1 MFEIEVKGLD
11 ELIRALE
18 RMERDWREE
27 VADGLGRAA
36 RTVAEATA
44 DDTPV
49 DTGRAKAGLRG
60 MDGRV
65 TAAGAEARIVST
77 GTPYPS
83 AFFHANERDILE
95 HDAEEAVLEEAAA
108 AMDRALKRAF
118 K

>member
-1 MFEIEVKGLD
+1 MFDIEIRGLD
-11 ELIRALE
+11 ELIAAFD

-49 DTGRAKAGLRG
+49 KTGRAKAGLQG
-60 MDGRV
+60 LDGKV
-65 TAAGAEARIVST
+65 TSTGASAGIIST
-77 GTPYPS
+77 GTPS
-83 AFFHANERDILE
+83 AYFVASEREILE

-108 AMDRALKRAF
+108 AMERALKRAF
-118 K
+118 R